1 MSTQRTAPSSSGVA
15 AAADTRWPAFL
26 CWLAVALE
34 GFDLVVL
41 GAVIPELLATKALG
55 FTPEAATLVATMSL
69 VGVGI
74 GAAAVGPIV
83 DRFGRRWSIISCVLI
98 FSVFTLLVAWA
109 PNVAMFTVYRFIA
122 GLALGAVMPSCLA
135 YISEHNKSGK
145 TGKPVT
151 LTMTGYHAGA
161 VAISLLAVFQ
171 SHNWH
176 LLFAAGGIAGLLM
189 VPLLWWKLPES
200 EGFLAAR
207 AAAVGQSAATGQSA
221 AGDGTGRDSGSGTGA
236 SATGGSGAG
245 STGGAAVAKTG
256 LAGLFVGKFALV
268 TIGVW
273 AASFMGLLLVYG
285 LNTWLPKIMADAGYK
300 LSASLVMLF
309 VLNLGAVVGLVV
321 AGWLADKHGTKKIVL
336 LWFVLA
342 AVFLAALSIPMPSQ
356 VLLNIA
362 VFITGV
368 FVFSAQ
374 VLVYAFVS
382 AIYPP
387 ASRGTAL
394 GMASAIGRVGAILGP
409 FITGT
414 LVVAGIAYPWGF
426 YLFAVV
432 ALLGF
437 AAMVIVPK
445 AVSADG
451 K

>member
-1 MSTQRTAPSSSGVA
+1 MSTPAASTGAATTARA
-15 AAADTRWPAFL
+15 TDTRWPAIL

-41 GAVIPELLATKALG
+41 GAVIPELLATNAIG
-55 FTPEAATLVATMSL
+55 FTPEAATLVATLSL
-69 VGVGI
+69 VGVGL
-74 GAAAVGPIV
+74 GAAAVGPIA
-83 DRFGRRWSIISCVLI
+83 DRFGRRYTIIFCVLFFSI
-98 FSVFTLLVAWA
+98 FTILVAFS
-109 PNVAMFTVYRFIA
+109 PNVALFTTFRFIA
-122 GLALGAVMPSCLA
+122 GLALGAVMPGCLA

-145 TGKPVT
+145 TGKATT

-161 VAISLLAVFQ
+161 VAISLLAVFY

-176 LLFAAGGIAGLLM
+176 LLFIAGGVAGLVL

-200 EGFLAAR
+200 QEFVEAQSSTTAAP
-207 AAAVGQSAATGQSA
+207 
-221 AGDGTGRDSGSGTGA
+221 
-236 SATGGSGAG
+236 
-245 STGGAAVAKTG
+245 KTG
-256 LAGLFVGKFALV
+256 MAGLFVGRFKLV

-285 LNTWLPKIMADAGYK
+285 LNTCLPKIMADAGYEV
-300 LSASLVMLF
+300 SDSLVMLF
-309 VLNLGAVVGLVV
+309 VLNLGAVVGLVI
-321 AGWLADKHGTKKIVL
+321 AGWLADKHGTKPIVL
-336 LWFVLA
+336 MWFLLA
-342 AVFLAALSIPMPSQ
+342 AVFLAALSIPMTSQ
-356 VLLNIA
+356 ILLNIA

-387 ASRGTAL
+387 TARGTAL
-394 GMASAIGRVGAILGP
+394 GMASAVGRLGAIVGP

-414 LVVAGIAYPWGF
+414 LVTAGIAYPWGF

-432 ALLGF
+432 AVLGF

-445 AVSADG
+445 AVDHAG
-451 K
+451 R

>member
-1 MSTQRTAPSSSGVA
+1 MSTPAASTGAATTARA
-15 AAADTRWPAFL
+15 TDTRWPAIL

-41 GAVIPELLATKALG
+41 GAVIPELLATNAIG
-55 FTPEAATLVATMSL
+55 FTPEAATLVATLSL
-69 VGVGI
+69 VGVGL
-74 GAAAVGPIV
+74 GAAAVGPIA
-83 DRFGRRWSIISCVLI
+83 DRFGRRYTIIFCVLFFSI
-98 FSVFTLLVAWA
+98 FTILVAFS
-109 PNVAMFTVYRFIA
+109 PNVALFTTFRFIA
-122 GLALGAVMPSCLA
+122 GLALGAVMPGCLA

-145 TGKPVT
+145 TGKATT

-161 VAISLLAVFQ
+161 VAISLLAVFY

-176 LLFAAGGIAGLLM
+176 LLFIAGGVAGLVL

-200 EGFLAAR
+200 QEFVEAQSSTTAAP
-207 AAAVGQSAATGQSA
+207 
-221 AGDGTGRDSGSGTGA
+221 
-236 SATGGSGAG
+236 
-245 STGGAAVAKTG
+245 KTG
-256 LAGLFVGKFALV
+256 MAGLFVGRFKLV

-285 LNTWLPKIMADAGYK
+285 LNTWLPKIMADAGYEV
-300 LSASLVMLF
+300 SDSLVMLF
-309 VLNLGAVVGLVV
+309 VMNIGAVVGLVI
-321 AGWLADKHGTKKIVL
+321 AGWLADKHGTKPIVL
-336 LWFVLA
+336 MWFLLA
-342 AVFLAALSIPMPSQ
+342 AVFLAALSIPMTSQ
-356 VLLNIA
+356 ILLNIA

-387 ASRGTAL
+387 TARGTAI
-394 GMASAIGRVGAILGP
+394 GMASAVGRIGAIVGP

-414 LVVAGIAYPWGF
+414 LVTAGIAYPWGF

-432 ALLGF
+432 AVLGF

-445 AVSADG
+445 
-451 K
+451 

>member
-1 MSTQRTAPSSSGVA
+1 MSTPAASTGAATTAR
-15 AAADTRWPAFL
+15 AADTRWPAIL

-41 GAVIPELLATKALG
+41 GAVIPELLATNAIG
-55 FTPEAATLVATMSL
+55 FTPEAATLVATLSL
-69 VGVGI
+69 VGVGL
-74 GAAAVGPIV
+74 GAAAVGPIA
-83 DRFGRRWSIISCVLI
+83 DRFGRRYTIIFCVLFFSI
-98 FSVFTLLVAWA
+98 FTILVAFS
-109 PNVAMFTVYRFIA
+109 PNVALFTTFRFIA
-122 GLALGAVMPSCLA
+122 GLALGAVMPGCLA

-145 TGKPVT
+145 TGKATT

-161 VAISLLAVFQ
+161 VAISLLAVFY

-176 LLFAAGGIAGLLM
+176 LLFIAGGVAGLVL

-200 EGFLAAR
+200 QEFVEAQSSTTAAP
-207 AAAVGQSAATGQSA
+207 
-221 AGDGTGRDSGSGTGA
+221 
-236 SATGGSGAG
+236 
-245 STGGAAVAKTG
+245 KTG
-256 LAGLFVGKFALV
+256 MAGLFVGRFKLV

-285 LNTWLPKIMADAGYK
+285 LNTWLPKIMADAGYEV
-300 LSASLVMLF
+300 SDSLVMLF
-309 VLNLGAVVGLVV
+309 VMNIGAVVGLVI
-321 AGWLADKHGTKKIVL
+321 AGWLADKHGTKPIVL
-336 LWFVLA
+336 MWFLLA
-342 AVFLAALSIPMPSQ
+342 AVFLAALSIPMTSQ
-356 VLLNIA
+356 ILLNIA

-387 ASRGTAL
+387 TARGTAI
-394 GMASAIGRVGAILGP
+394 GMASAVGRIGAIVGP

-414 LVVAGIAYPWGF
+414 LVTAGIAYPWGF

-432 ALLGF
+432 AVLGF

-445 AVSADG
+445 AVDHAG
-451 K
+451 R

>member
-1 MSTQRTAPSSSGVA
+1 MSTPAASTGAATTARA
-15 AAADTRWPAFL
+15 TDTRWPAIL

-41 GAVIPELLATKALG
+41 GAVIPELLATNAIG
-55 FTPEAATLVATMSL
+55 FTPEAATLVATLSL
-69 VGVGI
+69 VGVGL
-74 GAAAVGPIV
+74 GAAAVGPIA
-83 DRFGRRWSIISCVLI
+83 DRFGRRYTIIFCVLFFSI
-98 FSVFTLLVAWA
+98 FTILVAFS
-109 PNVAMFTVYRFIA
+109 PNVALFTTFRFIA
-122 GLALGAVMPSCLA
+122 GLALGAVMPGCLA

-145 TGKPVT
+145 TGKATT

-161 VAISLLAVFQ
+161 VAISLLAVFY

-176 LLFAAGGIAGLLM
+176 LLFIAGGVAGLVL

-200 EGFLAAR
+200 QEFVEAQSSTTAAP
-207 AAAVGQSAATGQSA
+207 
-221 AGDGTGRDSGSGTGA
+221 
-236 SATGGSGAG
+236 
-245 STGGAAVAKTG
+245 KTG
-256 LAGLFVGKFALV
+256 MAGLFVGRFKLV

-285 LNTWLPKIMADAGYK
+285 LNTWLPKIMADAGYEV
-300 LSASLVMLF
+300 SDSLVMLF
-309 VLNLGAVVGLVV
+309 VMNIGAVVGLVI
-321 AGWLADKHGTKKIVL
+321 AGWLADKHGTKPIVL
-336 LWFVLA
+336 MWFLLA
-342 AVFLAALSIPMPSQ
+342 AVFLAALSIPMTSQ
-356 VLLNIA
+356 ILLNIA

-387 ASRGTAL
+387 TARGTAI
-394 GMASAIGRVGAILGP
+394 GMASAVGRIGAIVGP

-414 LVVAGIAYPWGF
+414 LVTAGIAYPWGF

-432 ALLGF
+432 AVLGF

-445 AVSADG
+445 AVDAAG
-451 K
+451 R

>member
-1 MSTQRTAPSSSGVA
+1 MSTPA
-15 AAADTRWPAFL
+15 AAPGAANTARAGDTRWPAIL

-41 GAVIPELLATKALG
+41 GAVIPELLATNAIG
-55 FTPEAATLVATMSL
+55 FTPEAATLVATLSL
-69 VGVGI
+69 VGVGL
-74 GAAAVGPIV
+74 GAAAVGPIA
-83 DRFGRRWSIISCVLI
+83 DRFGRRYTIIFCVLV
-98 FSVFTLLVAWA
+98 FSLFTILVAFS
-109 PNVAMFTVYRFIA
+109 PNVALFTTFRFIA
-122 GLALGAVMPSCLA
+122 GLALGAVMPGCLA

-145 TGKPVT
+145 TGKATT

-161 VAISLLAVFQ
+161 VAISLLAVFY

-176 LLFAAGGIAGLLM
+176 LLFIAGGVAGLVL

-200 EGFLAAR
+200 QEFVEAQAAKQ
-207 AAAVGQSAATGQSA
+207 APAE
-221 AGDGTGRDSGSGTGA
+221 
-236 SATGGSGAG
+236 
-245 STGGAAVAKTG
+245 STAVAPKTG
-256 LAGLFVGKFALV
+256 MAGLFVGRFKLV

-285 LNTWLPKIMADAGYK
+285 LNTWLPKIMADAGYEV
-300 LSASLVMLF
+300 SDSLVMLF
-309 VLNLGAVVGLVV
+309 VMNVGAVVGLVI
-321 AGWLADKHGTKKIVL
+321 AGWLADKHGTKPIVL
-336 LWFVLA
+336 LWFILA
-342 AVFLAALSIPMPSQ
+342 AVFLAALSIPMTSQ
-356 VLLNIA
+356 ILLNIA

-387 ASRGTAL
+387 TARGTAL
-394 GMASAIGRVGAILGP
+394 GMASAVGRIGAIVGP

-414 LVVAGIAYPWGF
+414 LVTAGIAYPWGF

-432 ALLGF
+432 AVLGF

-445 AVSADG
+445 AVDAAG
-451 K
+451 R

>member
-1 MSTQRTAPSSSGVA
+1 MSTSAAPPATRTAA
-15 AAADTRWPAFL
+15 ETRWPAIL

-83 DRFGRRWSIISCVLI
+83 DRLGRRYTIIGCVFA
-98 FSVFTLLVAWA
+98 FSVFTLLVAFA
-109 PNVAMFTVYRFIA
+109 PNVAAFTTFRFLA
-122 GLALGAVMPSCLA
+122 GLALGAVMPGCLA

-145 TGKPVT
+145 TGKATT

-161 VAISLLAVFQ
+161 VAISLLAVFY
-171 SHNWH
+171 SHNWQ

-200 EGFLAAR
+200 QVFLDARVAKSRPAEAADT
-207 AAAVGQSAATGQSA
+207 AVLAP
-221 AGDGTGRDSGSGTGA
+221 
-236 SATGGSGAG
+236 
-245 STGGAAVAKTG
+245 KTG
-256 LAGLFVGKFALV
+256 LAGLFVGRFKLV

-285 LNTWLPKIMADAGYK
+285 LNTWLPKIMADAGYEV
-300 LSASLVMLF
+300 SDSLVMLL
-309 VLNLGAVVGLVV
+309 VMNVGAVVGLVI
-321 AGWLADKHGTKKIVL
+321 AGWLADKHGTKPIVL
-336 LWFVLA
+336 MWFILA
-342 AVFLAALSIPMPSQ
+342 AVFLAALSIPMTSQ
-356 VLLNIA
+356 ILLNIA

-387 ASRGTAL
+387 TARGTAI
-394 GMASAIGRVGAILGP
+394 GMASAVGRIGAIVGP

-414 LVVAGIAYPWGF
+414 LVTAGIAYPWGF

-432 ALLGF
+432 AVLGF

-445 AVSADG
+445 TVDAVG
-451 K
+451 R

>member
-1 MSTQRTAPSSSGVA
+1 MPSPTASPAVRKTAG
-15 AAADTRWPAFL
+15 TRWPAFL

-55 FTPEAATLVATMSL
+55 FTTETATLVATMSL

-83 DRFGRRWSIISCVLI
+83 DRVGRRYTIIGCVFA
-98 FSVFTLLVAWA
+98 FSVFTLLVAFA
-109 PNVAMFTVYRFIA
+109 PNVAAFTIFRFLA
-122 GLALGAVMPSCLA
+122 GLALGAVMPGCLA

-145 TGKPVT
+145 TGKATT

-161 VAISLLAVFQ
+161 VAISLLAVFY

-200 EGFLAAR
+200 QVFLDAQTAKTR
-207 AAAVGQSAATGQSA
+207 SASTDASAGASVEAAAVAP
-221 AGDGTGRDSGSGTGA
+221 
-236 SATGGSGAG
+236 
-245 STGGAAVAKTG
+245 KTG
-256 LAGLFVGKFALV
+256 MAGLFVGRFKLV

-285 LNTWLPKIMADAGYK
+285 LNTWLPKIMADAGYEV
-300 LSASLVMLF
+300 SDSLVMLF
-309 VLNLGAVVGLVV
+309 VMNVGAVVGLVI
-321 AGWLADKHGTKKIVL
+321 AGWLADKHGTKPIVL
-336 LWFVLA
+336 MWFILA
-342 AVFLAALSIPMPSQ
+342 AVFLAALSIPMTSQ
-356 VLLNIA
+356 ILLNIA

-382 AIYPP
+382 AIYP
-387 ASRGTAL
+387 ATARGTAI
-394 GMASAIGRVGAILGP
+394 GMASAVGRIGAIVGP

-414 LVVAGIAYPWGF
+414 LVTAGIAYPWGF
-426 YLFAVV
+426 YLFAVAVV
-432 ALLGF
+432 AVFGF
-437 AAMVIVPK
+437 VAMAIVPK
-445 AVSADG
+445 AVNAAG
-451 K
+451 R

>member
-1 MSTQRTAPSSSGVA
+1 MSTPAASTGAATTARA
-15 AAADTRWPAFL
+15 TDTRWPAIL

-41 GAVIPELLATKALG
+41 GAVIPELLATNAIG
-55 FTPEAATLVATMSL
+55 FTPEAATLVATLSL
-69 VGVGI
+69 VGVGL
-74 GAAAVGPIV
+74 GAAAVGPIA
-83 DRFGRRWSIISCVLI
+83 DRFGRRYTIIFCVLFFSI
-98 FSVFTLLVAWA
+98 FTILVAFS
-109 PNVAMFTVYRFIA
+109 PNVALFTTFRFIA
-122 GLALGAVMPSCLA
+122 GLALGAVMPGCLA

-145 TGKPVT
+145 TGKATT

-161 VAISLLAVFQ
+161 VAISLLAVFY

-176 LLFAAGGIAGLLM
+176 LLFIAGGVAGLVL

-200 EGFLAAR
+200 QEFVEA
-207 AAAVGQSAATGQSA
+207 Q
-221 AGDGTGRDSGSGTGA
+221 
-236 SATGGSGAG
+236 G
-245 STGGAAVAKTG
+245 STTAAPKTG
-256 LAGLFVGKFALV
+256 MAGLFVGRFKLV

-285 LNTWLPKIMADAGYK
+285 LNTWLPKIMADAGYEV
-300 LSASLVMLF
+300 SDSLVMLF
-309 VLNLGAVVGLVV
+309 VLNLGAVVGLVI
-321 AGWLADKHGTKKIVL
+321 AGWLADKHGTKPIVL
-336 LWFVLA
+336 MWFLLA
-342 AVFLAALSIPMPSQ
+342 AVFLAALSIPMTSQ
-356 VLLNIA
+356 ILLNIA

-387 ASRGTAL
+387 TARGTAL
-394 GMASAIGRVGAILGP
+394 GMASAVGRLGAIVGP

-414 LVVAGIAYPWGF
+414 LVTAGIAYPWGF

-432 ALLGF
+432 AVLGF

-445 AVSADG
+445 AVDHAG
-451 K
+451 R

>member
-1 MSTQRTAPSSSGVA
+1 MSASTAARA
-15 AAADTRWPAFL
+15 ATTRWPAVL

-41 GAVIPELLATKALG
+41 GAVIPELIATGAIG

-69 VGVGI
+69 VGVGL
-74 GAAAVGPIV
+74 GAAAVGPVV
-83 DRFGRRWSIISCVLI
+83 DRFGRRWSIIICVLV
-98 FSVFTLLVAWA
+98 FSIFTLLVAFT
-109 PNVAMFTVYRFIA
+109 PNVALFTIFRFIA

-135 YISEHNKSGK
+135 YISEYNKSGK
-145 TGKPVT
+145 TGKATT

-161 VAISLLAVFQ
+161 VAISLLAVFY

-200 EGFLAAR
+200 QAFLDAQAAK
-207 AAAVGQSAATGQSA
+207 A
-221 AGDGTGRDSGSGTGA
+221 AGQAEIGA
-236 SATGGSGAG
+236 PANAEAGAVD
-245 STGGAAVAKTG
+245 AVTNTEVAEKTG
-256 LAGLFVGKFALV
+256 LAGLFVGRFALV

-285 LNTWLPKIMADAGYK
+285 LNTWLPKIMADAGYEV
-300 LSASLVMLF
+300 SDSLVMLF
-309 VLNLGAVVGLVV
+309 VLNVGAVVGLII
-321 AGWLADKHGTKKIVL
+321 AGWLADKHGTKPIVL
-336 LWFVLA
+336 MWFILA
-342 AVFLAALSIPMPSQ
+342 AVFLAALSIPMTSQ

-382 AIYPP
+382 AIYP
-387 ASRGTAL
+387 AQVRGSAL
-394 GMASAIGRVGAILGP
+394 GMASAVGRLGAILGP

-414 LVVAGIAYPWGF
+414 LVTAGIAYPWGF

-432 ALLGF
+432 AVLGF
-437 AAMVIVPK
+437 AAMAIVPK
-445 AVSADG
+445 AVSAAG
-451 K
+451 R

>member
-1 MSTQRTAPSSSGVA
+1 MSTPAAAPATRT
-15 AAADTRWPAFL
+15 AADTRWPAIL

-41 GAVIPELLATKALG
+41 GAVIPELLATNSLG
-55 FTPEAATLVATMSL
+55 FTTEAATLVATLSL
-69 VGVGI
+69 VGVGL
-74 GAAAVGPIV
+74 GAAAVGPV
-83 DRFGRRWSIISCVLI
+83 ADRFGRRYTIIFCVLF
-98 FSVFTLLVAWA
+98 FSVFTLLVAFS
-109 PNVAMFTVYRFIA
+109 PNVALFTTFRFIA
-122 GLALGAVMPSCLA
+122 GLALGAVMPGCLA

-145 TGKPVT
+145 TGKATT

-161 VAISLLAVFQ
+161 VAISLLAVFY

-176 LLFAAGGIAGLLM
+176 LLFIAGGVAGLVL

-200 EGFLAAR
+200 QAFVDARVEKEAPAGNAGTADDDAAP
-207 AAAVGQSAATGQSA
+207 
-221 AGDGTGRDSGSGTGA
+221 
-236 SATGGSGAG
+236 
-245 STGGAAVAKTG
+245 VAPKTG
-256 LAGLFVGKFALV
+256 MAGLFVGRFKLV

-285 LNTWLPKIMADAGYK
+285 LNTWLPKIMADAGYEV
-300 LSASLVMLF
+300 SDSLVMLF
-309 VLNLGAVVGLVV
+309 VMNVGAVVGLVI
-321 AGWLADKHGTKKIVL
+321 AGWLADKHGTKPIVL
-336 LWFVLA
+336 MWFLLA
-342 AVFLAALSIPMPSQ
+342 AVFLAALSIPMTSQ
-356 VLLNIA
+356 ILLNIA

-387 ASRGTAL
+387 TARGTAI
-394 GMASAIGRVGAILGP
+394 GMASAVGRIGAIVGP

-414 LVVAGIAYPWGF
+414 LVTAGIAYPWGF

-432 ALLGF
+432 AVLGF

-445 AVSADG
+445 AVDHAG
-451 K
+451 R

>member
-1 MSTQRTAPSSSGVA
+1 MSTPA
-15 AAADTRWPAFL
+15 AVPGAANTVRAGDTRWPAIL

-41 GAVIPELLATKALG
+41 GAVIPELLATNAIG
-55 FTPEAATLVATMSL
+55 FTAEAATLVATLSL
-69 VGVGI
+69 VGVGL
-74 GAAAVGPIV
+74 GAAAVGPIA
-83 DRFGRRWSIISCVLI
+83 DRFGRRYTIIFCVLVFSI
-98 FSVFTLLVAWA
+98 FTILVAFS
-109 PNVAMFTVYRFIA
+109 PNVALFTTFRFIA
-122 GLALGAVMPSCLA
+122 GLALGAVMPGCLA

-145 TGKPVT
+145 TGKATT

-161 VAISLLAVFQ
+161 VAISLLAVFY

-176 LLFAAGGIAGLLM
+176 LLFIAGGVAGLVL

-200 EGFLAAR
+200 QEFVEAQAAKQ
-207 AAAVGQSAATGQSA
+207 APAQSTAMAP
-221 AGDGTGRDSGSGTGA
+221 
-236 SATGGSGAG
+236 
-245 STGGAAVAKTG
+245 KTG
-256 LAGLFVGKFALV
+256 MAGLFVGRFKLV

-285 LNTWLPKIMADAGYK
+285 LNTWLPKIMADAGYEV
-300 LSASLVMLF
+300 SDSLVMLF
-309 VLNLGAVVGLVV
+309 VLNLGAVVGLVI
-321 AGWLADKHGTKKIVL
+321 AGWLADKHGTKPIVL
-336 LWFVLA
+336 MWFLLA
-342 AVFLAALSIPMPSQ
+342 AVFLAALSIPMTSQ
-356 VLLNIA
+356 ILLNIA

-387 ASRGTAL
+387 TARGTAL
-394 GMASAIGRVGAILGP
+394 GMASAVGRIGAIVGP

-414 LVVAGIAYPWGF
+414 LVTAGIAYPWGF

-432 ALLGF
+432 AVLGF

-445 AVSADG
+445 AVDAAG
-451 K
+451 R